1 MCGAG
6 APRRRSPSVAGS
18 PLPPLARPRAEPK
31 WSDAFVELVAW
42 FWTEGWAGSSGQVT
56 ITQSEKANPG
66 HCARIR
72 AALTAAFGPDAAT
85 RGVSLLGARGWEGR
99 ARIREALAADPALS
113 NYAIA
118 RACGVDDHT
127 VALVRRGKE
136 DGPSWSQ
143 ACEARGVVRF
153 RLNAQ
158 AGRLLVACAPDKVV
172 DTGFLAELTPAQ
184 LDLFIRVSLDAD
196 GSRNNTGTWVMAQKD
211 RHRVEAF
218 QIACALAGLSGG
230 VRGPTR
236 WGMWY
241 MAVQASPW
249 RWPCGQPQYLT
260 RKTIDGPVWC
270 PTTPNGTWFARCD
283 GTTYFTGKT
292 QEHESI
298 SLAVDTLRSPDTAA
312 RRPAPAAAG
321 QVHCSWFPDLPP
333 ALPRRPPNPEYPG
346 SPSPAPAACPGGAS
360 RPHQDRHPYSP
371 LCARDGSSY
380 GLGTDAH
387 SGMFCADRLT
397 HPHYFSRHS

>member
-1 MCGAG
+1 MVPPDSGSVPLVRLGGARGG
-6 APRRRSPSVAGS
+6 AWPSARVRGS
-18 PLPPLARPRAEPK
+18 ASAEPK

-42 FWTEGWAGSSGQVT
+42 FWTEGWAGSGGQVT

-143 ACEARGVVRF
+143 ACEARGIVRF

-218 QIACALAGLSGG
+218 QIACAGRVVWRRPRPDPVGHVVHGRPG
-230 VRGPTR
+230 V
-236 WGMWY
+236 
-241 MAVQASPW
+241 AVA
-249 RWPCGQPQYLT
+249 
-260 RKTIDGPVWC
+260 
-270 PTTPNGTWFARCD
+270 
-283 GTTYFTGKT
+283 
-292 QEHESI
+292 
-298 SLAVDTLRSPDTAA
+298 LAVRAA
-312 RRPAPAAAG
+312 AVHRPQDDRRPGVVPDDTERDVVRAP
-321 QVHCSWFPDLPP
+321 
-333 ALPRRPPNPEYPG
+333 
-346 SPSPAPAACPGGAS
+346 
-360 RPHQDRHPYSP
+360 
-371 LCARDGSSY
+371 
-380 GLGTDAH
+380 
-387 SGMFCADRLT
+387 
-397 HPHYFSRHS
+397 

>member
-1 MCGAG
+1 
-6 APRRRSPSVAGS
+6 VAGS

-158 AGRLLVACAPDKVV
+158 AGRPPGPRHLVP
-172 DTGFLAELTPAQ
+172 GRP
-184 LDLFIRVSLDAD
+184 
-196 GSRNNTGTWVMAQKD
+196 
-211 RHRVEAF
+211 
-218 QIACALAGLSGG
+218 
-230 VRGPTR
+230 
-236 WGMWY
+236 
-241 MAVQASPW
+241 
-249 RWPCGQPQYLT
+249 
-260 RKTIDGPVWC
+260 
-270 PTTPNGTWFARCD
+270 
-283 GTTYFTGKT
+283 
-292 QEHESI
+292 
-298 SLAVDTLRSPDTAA
+298 
-312 RRPAPAAAG
+312 RPA
-321 QVHCSWFPDLPP
+321 
-333 ALPRRPPNPEYPG
+333 
-346 SPSPAPAACPGGAS
+346 
-360 RPHQDRHPYSP
+360 
-371 LCARDGSSY
+371 
-380 GLGTDAH
+380 
-387 SGMFCADRLT
+387 
-397 HPHYFSRHS
+397 